1 MLRMTPPLIAWAQAV
16 ALMVVGTQA
25 MMLPPAFLPTP
36 PTIKKKR
43 RAKMKRSRAPDAP
56 RLSLLYRPETSLRD
70 EKRHAFE

>member
-36 PTIKKKR
+36 PTIKKR
-43 RAKMKRSRAPDAP
+43 GAQR
-56 RLSLLYRPETSLRD
+56 
-70 EKRHAFE
+70 

>member
-36 PTIKKKR
+36 PTIKKEARKDE
-43 RAKMKRSRAPDAP
+43 AGV
-56 RLSLLYRPETSLRD
+56 LSYRKPGFR
-70 EKRHAFE
+70 

>member
-36 PTIKKKR
+36 PTIKKR
-43 RAKMKRSRAPDAP
+43 RAKMKRECSHIGNQASAKSSARELRA
-56 RLSLLYRPETSLRD
+56 
-70 EKRHAFE
+70 